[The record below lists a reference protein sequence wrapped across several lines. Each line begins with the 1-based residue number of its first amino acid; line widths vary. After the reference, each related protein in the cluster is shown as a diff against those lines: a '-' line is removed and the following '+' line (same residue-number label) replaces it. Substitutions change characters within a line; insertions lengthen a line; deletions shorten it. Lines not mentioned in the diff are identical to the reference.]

1 MKPRLTIA
9 LLTGTAALALLTG
22 SPAVAAADEPVS
34 CDAVASPSGSDSAP
48 GTVDQPVRTAMRL
61 LDVVPS
67 GGTACLRAGTYS
79 QDDEI
84 KISASNVTLTSYPGE
99 TATLKGRLWIAG
111 DNVTVTGL
119 ALDGVSSSRLPSP
132 SISGDHDV
140 LSDNDITN
148 DNTSI
153 CVSLGALDYGI
164 PNGTLIENNRIHD
177 CGRRPATNQDH
188 GIYVAY
194 ARNTEITG
202 NYIFDNADRGIQLY
216 PDAQDTHVAH
226 NIIDGNGEGVIFG
239 GDSSGNTI
247 ENNIIS
253 NSRIRFNVESYWD
266 GAPGHDNNVSNNC
279 LWNGEQGNVQDPS
292 VGFNAWNN
300 EVARPTLGNLDSA
313 SFKLASNDPCAGVL
327 AGGSAPGGGS
337 QGGSPGQP
345 GSSPSG
351 GAAPHLG
358 VGLRVAH
365 RRVAV
370 SHPINFRGLIQ
381 NGTTQSGRAV
391 IETRRQG
398 RWQRVASSQI
408 TGGQSFRA
416 SVLVSGT
423 KHRNHAF
430 RAVVPGVGRS
440 AAVHV
445 KVKRS

>member
-1 MKPRLTIA
+1 MKPRLATA
-9 LLTGTAALALLTG
+9 LLASAAALAMSAG
-22 SPAVAAADEPVS
+22 SSAVAAADEPVS

-48 GTVDQPVRTAMRL
+48 GTVEQPVRTAMAL
-61 LDVVPS
+61 LGVVPS
-67 GGTACLRAGTYS
+67 GGTACLRAGTYA

-99 TATLKGRLWIAG
+99 AATLKGRLWIAG
-111 DNVTVTGL
+111 DNDTVTGL
-119 ALDGVSSSRLPSP
+119 ALDGVNSNRLPSP
-132 SISGDHDV
+132 SISGDRDV
-140 LSDNDITN
+140 VSDNDITN

-194 ARNTEITG
+194 GRNTEIRG

-216 PDAQDTHVAH
+216 PDAQGTHVDH

-239 GDSSGNTI
+239 GDSSNNTI

-279 LWNGEQGNVQDPS
+279 LWNGEQGNVMDPS

-300 EVARPTLGNLDSA
+300 EVARPDLSNLHSA

-327 AGGSAPGGGS
+327 AGGDTPGGGH

-345 GSSPSG
+345 GTSPSG
-351 GAAPHLG
+351 PAPHLG

-370 SHPINFRGLIQ
+370 SHPINFRGLIH
-381 NGTTQSGRAV
+381 NGRTESSRAI
-391 IETRRQG
+391 IETRRNG
-398 RWQRVASSQI
+398 RWQRVALSPIS
-408 TGGQSFRA
+408 GGQRFSA
-416 SVLVSGT
+416 SVRVSAT
-423 KHRNHAF
+423 THRSHVY
-430 RAVVPGVGRS
+430 RAVVPGVGHS
-440 AAVHV
+440 TGVHV
-445 KVKRS
+445 QVKRG